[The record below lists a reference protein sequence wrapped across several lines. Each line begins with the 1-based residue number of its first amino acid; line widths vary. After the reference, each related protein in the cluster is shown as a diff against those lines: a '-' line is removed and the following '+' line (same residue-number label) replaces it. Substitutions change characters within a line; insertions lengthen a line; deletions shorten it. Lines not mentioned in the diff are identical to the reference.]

1 MHKLGI
7 TIGVLSLCALTSVT
21 PARSEAK
28 NCDSM
33 WMACVNAASGVMASL
48 FPAAGQAEQLR
59 CDHLVMACR
68 NSGVWLAT
76 GEKMP
81 PNPGP
86 CKDCGGT
93 KRAGATVSKTVTGA
107 TSTPVFGGKLNGQSA
122 VTASNSPSGTSGAAP
137 KAAAVKP
144 ATVPPQL
151 AERLNRLQQQR
162 Q

>member
-7 TIGVLSLCALTSVT
+7 IIGVLSLCALTSVT
-21 PARSEAK
+21 PARSDTK

-33 WMACVNAASGVMASL
+33 WQACVNAASGVLASI
-48 FPAAGQAEQLR
+48 FPSAAQAEQLR

-68 NSGVWLAT
+68 NSGYWLPT
-76 GEKMP
+76 MEKMP

-107 TSTPVFGGKLNGQSA
+107 ISTPVFGGMPNGQGT
-122 VTASNSPSGTSGAAP
+122 VKASNSTGGAAP
-137 KAAAVKP
+137 KVGIVKP

-151 AERLNRLQQQR
+151 SGHLNRLQQQR
-162 Q
+162 